1 MFQFLYNHYLM
12 RKILVVGGKNT
23 YRSLIV
29 SEYLKKALKD
39 RAKTGTEVL
48 SAGIMAF
55 PGIPI
60 EPEASVSLANAG
72 IIGGFTSSPLG
83 KQAVLD
89 ADLVLTMSEKIKN
102 AILGK
107 FPDMQSKVHTF
118 SSFFSGRETEMT
130 ASPGFME
137 AAAAMIDANLD
148 RILSA

>member
-1 MFQFLYNHYLM
+1 M

-39 RAKTGTEVL
+39 KAKTETEVL
-48 SAGIMAF
+48 SGGIMAF
-55 PGIPI
+55 SGIPI
-60 EPEASVSLANAG
+60 EPEAAVCLAKAG
-72 IIGGFTSSPLG
+72 ITGEFTSSPLG

-89 ADLVLTMSEKIKN
+89 ADLILTMSEKIKN

-107 FPDMQSKVHTF
+107 FPDIRGKVFTF
-118 SSFFSGRETEMT
+118 SYFFSGNETEMS

-137 AAAAMIDANLD
+137 AAAAMIDADLD
-148 RILSA
+148 RLFSI